1 MKSPYLLWRSWFNF
15 GAVVTDMTVG
25 VMLLAGGRSRRFGAD
40 KRLSELLPGRTL
52 LEITLKNISLSQLE
66 LLVCLR
72 ADDQVLE
79 EKLTSAGIDCQ
90 RCSNADQGMGATIAE
105 GVAHIA
111 AWSGVLIALADMPWI
126 QPTTFRSVARHT
138 NPKGICIPTFN
149 KQNGHPVGFG
159 RDFFNYLAELE
170 NDVGARSI
178 INEYAHL
185 VERFPT
191 DDGGI
196 LRDIDRPD
204 DIRTSPVRQGSSSG
218 PDCQP

>member
-1 MKSPYLLWRSWFNF
+1 
-15 GAVVTDMTVG
+15 MTVG

-40 KRLSELLPGRTL
+40 KRLSEFLPGRTL
-52 LEITLKNISLSQLE
+52 LEHTLKNISLSQLE

-79 EKLTSAGIDCQ
+79 DKLTSAGIKCR

-105 GVAHIA
+105 GVTHIP

-126 QPTTFRSVARHT
+126 QPATFCSVAQHT
-138 NPKGICIPTFN
+138 SPEGICIPTFN
-149 KQNGHPVGFG
+149 NQSGHPVGFG
-159 RDFFNYLAELE
+159 RDFFRDLE
-170 NDVGARSI
+170 KLDDDVGARSI
-178 INEYAHL
+178 INKHGHMVQEL
-185 VERFPT
+185 PT

-204 DIRTSPVRQGSSSG
+204 DIRTSRVSPGL
-218 PDCQP
+218 